1 MVAAVRR
8 GASFRHVAHEFR
20 VSPRTVF
27 KWFHHAKGK
36 RLDRVLWED
45 RPRGNPHPKNRT
57 SAPILQRI
65 LGLRSALKTRSALGE
80 YGAAAIA
87 RELHREKLSPV
98 PAVRSI
104 ARILSTHGLVE
115 PPRRRP
121 PPPPPGWY
129 LPALR
134 DGGAELDSFDFVEGL
149 AIQGGAQVEVFNA
162 ISLYGS
168 LAASSQRCAFTTNA
182 VLSALPA
189 HWQCFGQPRFAQFD
203 NDTRFQGSHSLPH
216 RLGRVVHLCLCL
228 GIIPVFAPPRET
240 GFQAKIESFNNLWQ
254 KKVWHR
260 WRHPSLPALRRRSQ
274 AFIGAHQQR
283 HAARIEAA
291 PQRSPLVSPSPRTC
305 AQPLVIFVRRT
316 NDRGRIKLLETSLPV
331 DVHWPNRL
339 VRCELDVLTEM
350 LNVYALRRRDPTRQP
365 LLHSPLLRV
374 KLTPWHQP

>member
-8 GASFRHVAHEFR
+8 GASFRCVARQFR
-20 VSPRTVF
+20 VSARTVF
-27 KWFHHAKGK
+27 KWFHRACGK

-45 RPRGNPHPKNRT
+45 RPRGNPRPKNQTPAHILRR
-57 SAPILQRI
+57 ILQ
-65 LGLRSALKTRSALGE
+65 LRATLKKHSALGE

-87 RELHREKLSPV
+87 RQLHLEKLSPV

-104 ARILSTHGLVE
+104 ARILSAHGLVE
-115 PPRRRP
+115 SARRRQ

-134 DGGAELDSFDFVEGL
+134 EGGAELDSFDFVEGL
-149 AIQGGAQVEVFNA
+149 ALQGGRQVEVFNA

-168 LAASSQRCAFTTNA
+168 LAASSQRSAFTTTA
-182 VLSALPA
+182 LLSALPA
-189 HWQCFGQPRFAQFD
+189 HWQRFGQPHFAQFD
-203 NDTRFQGSHSLPH
+203 NDTRFQGSHSLPN

-240 GFQAKIESFNNLWQ
+240 GFQAKIESFNDLWQ
-254 KKVWHR
+254 RKVWHR

-291 PQRSPLVSPSPRTC
+291 PPRAVLVSPRPHTC
-305 AQPLVIFVRRT
+305 LQPLVIFVRRT
-316 NDRGRIKLLETSLPV
+316 NDRGHIRLLETSLPV

-339 VRCELDVLTEM
+339 VRCELDVLTEI

-365 LLHSPLLRV
+365 LLHSTPLKV